1 MTHVPEYPLLS
12 PWHRIAADCGRILVE
27 YGGEAVAFEGRAAQ
41 ALLPALLPLLD
52 GRTTVDEIVAA
63 LGHGTRPAVERAL
76 SLLAEAAML
85 TEGPPFDAALP
96 RPCAAAALLHAA
108 GNPPLSPDRTR
119 TALQRASVR
128 VAGSSHAAAET
139 ARALRLS
146 GIGDVRLVDWSD
158 PAPDALTV
166 AAPTRRELGGLPAWN
181 AAAVESG
188 AEWLQILPFNG
199 AFMAIG
205 PLYVPG
211 ETSCYECYRRRRAAN
226 VDYPDLF
233 WTLERSP
240 RGPEDAPALA
250 AAAAGIATT
259 LSLRWLL
266 TRDGFSAG
274 VMLALELR
282 QFLTVTA
289 HVVYRVPRCP
299 ACTGAD
305 RVAKPL
311 PWAEAS

>member
-1 MTHVPEYPLLS
+1 MPSVPEYPLLS
-12 PWHRIAADCGRILVE
+12 PWHRIVADGGRILVE

-52 GRTTVDEIVAA
+52 GRTTVAEIVTT
-63 LGHGTRPAVERAL
+63 LGDESQPAVQRAL

-85 TEGPPFDAALP
+85 TEGPPLDAALP
-96 RPCAAAALLHAA
+96 RPYAAAALLHAA
-108 GNPPLSPDRTR
+108 CNPGSSPDGARTS
-119 TALQRASVR
+119 LQRASVR
-128 VAGSSHAAAET
+128 VVGSSQAASET

-158 PAPDALTV
+158 PARDTLTV
-166 AAPTRRELGGLPAWN
+166 AAPTRRELVGLPEWN
-181 AAAVESG
+181 EAAVESG

-199 AFMAIG
+199 TFMAIG

-233 WTLERSP
+233 WMLERSP

-259 LSLRWLL
+259 LTLRWLL
-266 TRDGFSAG
+266 ARDGFSAG

-282 QFLTVTA
+282 QFLTVAA

-299 ACTGAD
+299 VCTSSEHTA
-305 RVAKPL
+305 RPL